1 MLKKITLCL
10 AFAFALHAYVQACD
24 MSAVILR
31 GDRFWSDF
39 GPALADN
46 EFSDFDVP
54 ADYPVFVMS
63 RSNSAMH
70 DDGYGILYY
79 GRNDFKLKRRNYWYK
94 YVHSAAEANQV
105 WYTGNLFNDGA
116 APDIFD
122 YALQAV
128 RSPEN
133 NASIVM
139 CHARNA
145 SSNPFAPGNHPFRL
159 DLNNRTYSL
168 MHNGFISQSVRT
180 FMINEVYNLDNDWFV
195 LHSPNYDNF
204 VNAAFPACWIDSE
217 VLFHY
222 LMCHIAEEKYDV
234 VSGMRTALK
243 KLESYMRLSTDVV
256 NFVFSDGERLFTFR
270 STPVTGIN
278 CSYKL
283 SCRTDETG
291 FSAVRTGVQAASENE
306 LGQYELVILD
316 NRGRALRYPDFLAD
330 PEFTSHKVTGGQ
342 TNHPTRSFPAAP
354 QLCHPGISISFQ
366 LEEAASIVISIYN
379 SKGQLVRCLN
389 NSILTKGNHTVRWN
403 GLDKLGKPAARG
415 VYYLEMKINA
425 KRTVSKIVYSR

>member
-1 MLKKITLCL
+1 MLKKLVLCL
-10 AFAFALHAYVQACD
+10 AFVLALHALVQACD
-24 MSAVILR
+24 MSAVILG
-31 GDRFWSDF
+31 GDRLWSDF

-46 EFSDFDVP
+46 QFSDFDVP

-79 GRNDFKLKRRNYWYK
+79 EKNETKLQRRNYWYK

-105 WYTGNLFNDGA
+105 WYTGSLFNEGA
-116 APDIFD
+116 APDLFD
-122 YALQAV
+122 YALQAI
-128 RSPEN
+128 RTPEN
-133 NASIVM
+133 RTGIVM

-180 FMINEVYNLDNDWFV
+180 FMINEVYNQDNGWFTF
-195 LHSPNYDNF
+195 HRPNYDNF

-222 LMCHIAEEKYDV
+222 LMCHIAGEKYDV
-234 VSGMRTALK
+234 VNGLRTALK
-243 KLESYMRLSTDVV
+243 KLESYMRLSTEVV

-283 SCRTDETG
+283 SYRTDETG
-291 FSAVRTGVQAASENE
+291 FSAVRTGVPIASETE
-306 LGQYELVILD
+306 LCQYELVILD
-316 NRGRALRYPDFLAD
+316 NKGRALRHPDFLAD
-330 PEFTSHKVTGGQ
+330 PEFTSYKDTDGHTH
-342 TNHPTRSFPAAP
+342 HPTRSFPTSP
-354 QLCHPGISISFQ
+354 QLSHPGISISFQ
-366 LEEAASIVISIYN
+366 LEEAANIVISIYS
-379 SKGQLVRCLN
+379 SKGQLVRCIN
-389 NSILTKGNHTVRWN
+389 NSTMPKGNHTVRWN

-415 VYYLEMKINA
+415 VYYLEMKNNA
-425 KRTVSKIVYSR
+425 RRTVSKIVYSR